1 LRIKTSSFED
11 YRSETPREHNDRL
24 RMRGFFAT
32 NRKVAVAGDD
42 VAIRSGVAGIQCPW
56 ERHHFGIEAP
66 FSQLTLHHAV
76 DRGG

>member
-1 LRIKTSSFED
+1 
-11 YRSETPREHNDRL
+11 
-24 RMRGFFAT
+24 MRGFFAT

-42 VAIRSGVAGIQCPW
+42 VAMRSGVAGIQCPW